1 MAADTDRRRIAAG
14 LAPASPASRLEH
26 GQQIAT
32 QVRDLHSASAMADRR
47 KPNRKALTVRL
58 DAEVIARL
66 KQVAKDAAG
75 KPVYASVS
83 GIVSAGIMAECDRIE
98 GILDAAYGT
107 SEPLPQSEPLIDRS
121 LIRTGRKR
129 LNNIQLPISPGGC
142 TRR

>member
-1 MAADTDRRRIAAG
+1 MAADSERRRIAAG
-14 LAPASPASRLEH
+14 LAEARPASRLER

-32 QVRDLHSASAMADRR
+32 QVRHLHSASTMADRR

-83 GIVSAGIMAECDRIE
+83 GIVSAGILAECDRIE
-98 GILDAAYGT
+98 AILDATFKGPA
-107 SEPLPQSEPLIDRS
+107 S
-121 LIRTGRKR
+121 
-129 LNNIQLPISPGGC
+129 PI
-142 TRR
+142 T

>member
-1 MAADTDRRRIAAG
+1 
-14 LAPASPASRLEH
+14 
-26 GQQIAT
+26 
-32 QVRDLHSASAMADRR
+32 MADRR

>member
-1 MAADTDRRRIAAG
+1 MAADTERRRIAAG
-14 LAPASPASRLEH
+14 LAPASPVSRLEH

-58 DAEVIARL
+58 DDEVIARL

-83 GIVSAGIMAECDRIE
+83 GIVAAGILAECDRIE
-98 GILDAAYGT
+98 AILDAAYGNAESSTQQADPAVDRGVIGLGRRRINIT
-107 SEPLPQSEPLIDRS
+107 SPA
-121 LIRTGRKR
+121 
-129 LNNIQLPISPGGC
+129 SPGRC
-142 TRR
+142 L